1 MVPRK
6 VVCLPHFPRNIST
19 FYIIRLSKQNFES
32 DVSASKTSYKKPAFH
47 KTQKAWK
54 ALITLDF
61 LLM

>member
-32 DVSASKTSYKKPAFH
+32 DVSASKTSYKKPAFF
-47 KTQKAWK
+47 KMWEAVK
-54 ALITLDF
+54 ALITLGF
-61 LLM
+61 WLM